1 MAISHEEGRIMYKL
15 QITTNNHD
23 REFKYQYEVPKKVL
37 ERYDHLDMYDKI
49 DGWICY
55 KGHWSHISDYVKT
68 PKGFYHGQCR
78 VEWHGF
84 KNDSMSSGTLIK
96 LNDEEETYR
105 IGWFVS
111 VSE

>member
-1 MAISHEEGRIMYKL
+1 MYKL

-23 REFKYQYEVPKKVL
+23 REFKCQDEVPKKVL
-37 ERYDHLDMYDKI
+37 EWYDHLDKYDKI

-55 KGHWSHISDYVKT
+55 RGHWSHVSDYMIVGKHA
-68 PKGFYHGQCR
+68 PFQGWDAS
-78 VEWHGF
+78 V
-84 KNDSMSSGTLIK
+84 NDCMSSGTLIK
-96 LNDEEETYR
+96 LNDEEGTYR

>member
-1 MAISHEEGRIMYKL
+1 MYKL

-23 REFKYQYEVPKKVL
+23 REFKYQYEVPTEVL
-37 ERYDHLDMYDKI
+37 DWYDWLDDCSKT

-55 KGHWSHISDYVKT
+55 KGHWSHVSDYMRT
-68 PKGFYHGQCR
+68 PQGTQEFNFWDGYKADC
-78 VEWHGF
+78 
-84 KNDSMSSGTLIK
+84 MSSGTLIK
-96 LNDEEETYR
+96 LNDEDGTYR